1 LKGTKVFL
9 SNHDLTVVEKE
20 FKLEE
25 ARICLKLFFKILKII
40 QEGKCRQ
47 TKVQN
52 ALQCN
57 T

>member
-1 LKGTKVFL
+1 
-9 SNHDLTVVEKE
+9 VVEKE
-20 FKLEE
+20 LKLEE
-25 ARICLKLFFKILKII
+25 ARICLQLLIFILKII

-52 ALQCN
+52 ALQRK